1 MKVIG
6 KCDSDS
12 LILLGLKLFLTFVL
26 ENSIFEARMFI
37 NFSDIPKHQNLFLDY
52 LYEFENV
59 QEYYKH
65 NFRNKEGYLPLFKSI
80 SESRK
85 SRQLNLSSILKNQ
98 YSALTNISGKTLRNF
113 ELLDKDKT
121 IAVVTGQ
128 QLGILGGPLYTI
140 YKIVTTIRLANQFS
154 ERYDEFKFVPVF
166 WLEGDDHDFNEVRS
180 LNLFDNEN
188 QILNLGYKDEIS
200 DDDAKQS
207 IGNIKFDEVLN
218 DFFSKY
224 EGSLRDTDFKN
235 ELVTKL
241 KNCYQVGKTFKQSFK
256 ELLFWL
262 FDEYGLIIFDPQDPN
277 IKSLL
282 KPIFKKEVND
292 FSIHTQ
298 KLILTSAKLEE
309 LYHAQVKVKP
319 VNLFYHTDDGRYSVE
334 PVDDIFKLR
343 RKRKQFTKDEILT
356 EIENSPEK
364 FSPNVL
370 LRPICQDY
378 IFPTGFYIAG
388 PSEIS
393 YFAQITPLY
402 DFYNIITPI
411 VYPRSSATLLEKNVG
426 AALDKYDLTMHDI
439 FLGLDELKEKVISG
453 LSENNIEKAFEEAS
467 NEIELTFDRL
477 KENLF
482 AIDKTLVDASLRYRE
497 KIITSITEL
506 KSKATK
512 AQESKHETTIRQL
525 TRLSNLLYPLGNLQ
539 EREINFT
546 YFYNKYGKDFIRKVY
561 DDISVNE
568 FEHQIISL

>member
-1 MKVIG
+1 
-6 KCDSDS
+6 
-12 LILLGLKLFLTFVL
+12 
-26 ENSIFEARMFI
+26 MFI
-37 NFSDIPKHQNLFLDY
+37 NFGDIPKNQNLFLDY

-59 QEYYKH
+59 KEYFKY
-65 NFRNKEGYLPLFKSI
+65 NFRDKDNYLPLFKNI

-85 SRQLNLSSILKNQ
+85 EKHFELSSIIKDQ
-98 YSALTNISGKTLRNF
+98 YSNTENISNKTLRNID
-113 ELLDKDKT
+113 LLDKEKT

-128 QLGILGGPLYTI
+128 QLGILGGPLYTVF
-140 YKIVTTIRLANQFS
+140 KTITALRLANQLS

-180 LNLFDNEN
+180 INLFDNEN
-188 QILNLGYKDEIS
+188 QVINIGYKEEIN

-207 IGNIKFDEVLN
+207 IGKINFDEALN
-218 DFFSKY
+218 EFFSKY
-224 EGSLRDTDFKN
+224 EVSLRESDFKN
-235 ELVTKL
+235 ELVAKL
-241 KNCYQVGKTFKQSFK
+241 KECYQVGKSFKQSFR

-262 FDEYGLIIFDPQDPN
+262 FDEYGLVIFDPQDPKV
-277 IKSLL
+277 KSLL

-292 FSIHTQ
+292 FALHTQ
-298 KLILTSAKLEE
+298 KLIQTSAKLEE

-334 PVDDIFKLR
+334 PVEGIFKLR
-343 RKRKQFTKDEILT
+343 RKRKQFTNEEIIA

-378 IFPTGFYIAG
+378 LFPTGFYIGG
-388 PSEIS
+388 PSEIA
-393 YFAQITPLY
+393 YFAQVTPLY
-402 DFYNIITPI
+402 DFYSIVTPI
-411 VYPRSSATLLEKNVG
+411 IFPRSSATILEKNVSTG
-426 AALDKYDLTMHDI
+426 LDKYDLSMNDI
-439 FLGLDELKEKVISG
+439 FLGLDELKGKVISS
-453 LSENNIEKAFEEAS
+453 LSENNIESAFEEAVK
-467 NEIELTFDRL
+467 EIELTFDKI

-482 AIDKTLVDASLRYRE
+482 AVDKTLVDSSSRYKDRVMSSIAELR
-497 KIITSITEL
+497 
-506 KSKATK
+506 SKAIK
-512 AQESKHETTIRQL
+512 AQETKHETTIRQL

-561 DDISVNE
+561 DDISISE

>member
-1 MKVIG
+1 
-6 KCDSDS
+6 
-12 LILLGLKLFLTFVL
+12 
-26 ENSIFEARMFI
+26 MFI
-37 NFSDIPKHQNLFLDY
+37 NFGDIPKNQNLFLDY

-59 QEYYKH
+59 KEYFKY
-65 NFRNKEGYLPLFKSI
+65 NFRDKDNYLPLFKNI

-85 SRQLNLSSILKNQ
+85 EKHFELSSIIKDQ
-98 YSALTNISGKTLRNF
+98 YSNTENISNKTLRNID
-113 ELLDKDKT
+113 LLDKEKT

-140 YKIVTTIRLANQFS
+140 FKTITALRLANQLS

-180 LNLFDNEN
+180 INLFDNEN
-188 QILNLGYKDEIS
+188 QVINIGYKEEIN

-207 IGNIKFDEVLN
+207 IGKINFDEALN
-218 DFFSKY
+218 EFFRKF
-224 EGSLRDTDFKN
+224 EVSLRESDFKN

-241 KNCYQVGKTFKQSFK
+241 KECYQVGKSFKQSFR

-262 FDEYGLIIFDPQDPN
+262 FDEYGLMIFDPQDPKV
-277 IKSLL
+277 KSLL

-292 FSIHTQ
+292 FALHTQ
-298 KLILTSAKLEE
+298 KLIQTSAKLEE

-334 PVDDIFKLR
+334 PVEGIFKLR
-343 RKRKQFTKDEILT
+343 RKRKQFTNEEIIT

-370 LRPICQDY
+370 LRPICQDFL
-378 IFPTGFYIAG
+378 FPTGFYIGG
-388 PSEIS
+388 PSEIA
-393 YFAQITPLY
+393 YFAQVTPLY
-402 DFYNIITPI
+402 DFYKIVTPI
-411 VYPRSSATLLEKNVG
+411 IFPRSSATILEKNVSTG
-426 AALDKYDLTMHDI
+426 LDKYDLSMNDI
-439 FLGLDELKEKVISG
+439 FLGLDELKGKVISS
-453 LSENNIEKAFEEAS
+453 LSENNIESAFEEAVK
-467 NEIELTFDRL
+467 EIELTFDKI

-482 AIDKTLVDASLRYRE
+482 AVDKTLVDSSSRYKDRIISSIAELR
-497 KIITSITEL
+497 
-506 KSKATK
+506 SKAIK
-512 AQESKHETTIRQL
+512 AQETKHETTIRQL

-561 DDISVNE
+561 DDISISE

>member
-1 MKVIG
+1 
-6 KCDSDS
+6 
-12 LILLGLKLFLTFVL
+12 
-26 ENSIFEARMFI
+26 MFI

-85 SRQLNLSSILKNQ
+85 SRQLNLSSILNNQ
-98 YSALTNISGKTLRNF
+98 YSSLANISGKTLRNF

-121 IAVVTGQ
+121 IAVITGQ

-180 LNLFDNEN
+180 LTLLDNEN

-224 EGSLRDTDFKN
+224 EERLRDTDFKN
-235 ELVTKL
+235 ELVAKL
-241 KNCYQVGKTFKQSFK
+241 KGCYQVGKTFKQSFK

-262 FDEYGLIIFDPQDPN
+262 FDDYGLIIFDPQDPN

-482 AIDKTLVDASLRYRE
+482 AVDKTLVDASSRYRE
-497 KIITSITEL
+497 KIISSIVEL

-512 AQESKHETTIRQL
+512 AQETKHETTIRQL